1 MWATVRQQEAFL
13 EEARNQNDWGDSADR
28 RSSMVEWLAMVQI
41 PSCHSPAGELWA
53 MTNFSSF
60 KIACKIVP
68 TTAPPSERACMK
80 TGFTDIKSENCF

>member
-1 MWATVRQQEAFL
+1 MWATVRQQEASL

-28 RSSMVEWLAMVQI
+28 RSSMAEWLAMVQI

-60 KIACKIVP
+60 KIAFCKTVP
-68 TTAPPSERACMK
+68 TTAPPSERACK
-80 TGFTDIKSENCF
+80 ENWVYICKV